1 MVHSKFHL
9 SWEVGNY
16 KFPVSD
22 FNCLELPLRLDFR
35 PQKVGRNS
43 LGLGVVKTLIYS
55 DTLTSITVLQ
65 RYYVHT
71 VSPVSGTNLVF
82 FPHAS

>member
-22 FNCLELPLRLDFR
+22 FNCLELPLKLDFR
-35 PQKVGRNS
+35 RNS
-43 LGLGVVKTLIYS
+43 LGLGIVKTDIL
-55 DTLTSITVLQ
+55 
-65 RYYVHT
+65 
-71 VSPVSGTNLVF
+71 
-82 FPHAS
+82 